1 MNQTTVMK
9 TYNTLF
15 FGTPD
20 FAVPALDT
28 LIKLPFIDLKAV
40 ITQPDKPIGKKQI
53 ITAPPVKTLALNNNI
68 TVLQPT
74 KIKSS
79 EFIESMKKYKPDVI
93 IIIAYGRIITKKLLD
108 IPKFGWLN
116 IHASLLPKHRGAS
129 PIQASLLSGEDKTGV
144 TLMQIDE
151 GLDTGPVI
159 SQLKVSI
166 TENENAETLHDKL
179 TQLSADIIS
188 KDLLSYL
195 DGDLEARNQAESSTP
210 VCTTINK
217 EDGKINWNNS
227 AEDIERQIRAYTP
240 WPGTYTFWRG
250 KRIKIIEAEIMMH
263 PNRIEPGTI
272 FFHSGSYLVG
282 TKKNSIKLK
291 KIQLA
296 GKRPTDI
303 QSFIKGYPDFANA
316 KLT

>member
-1 MNQTTVMK
+1 MK

-20 FAVPALDT
+20 FAVPVLDT

-40 ITQPDKPIGKKQI
+40 ITQPDKPVGKKQT
-53 ITAPPVKTLALNNNI
+53 ITPPPVKIFALNNNI

-74 KIKSS
+74 KIKNN
-79 EFIESMKKYKPDVI
+79 EFIETIKNYKPEII
-93 IIIAYGRIITKKLLD
+93 IIIAYGKIISKKLLN

-116 IHASLLPKHRGAS
+116 IHASLLPKYRGAS
-129 PIQASLLSGEDKTGV
+129 PIQAVLLNGEDKTGV
-144 TLMQIDE
+144 TLMKIDK
-151 GLDTGPVI
+151 GLDTGPII
-159 SQLKVSI
+159 SQLETPI
-166 TENENAETLHDKL
+166 AENENAETLHDKL
-179 TQLSADIIS
+179 SKLGSDIVT

-195 DGDLEARNQAESSTP
+195 EGELSPQTQTESPSLI
-210 VCTTINK
+210 CKTINK
-217 EDGKINWNNS
+217 QDGKIDWNNS
-227 AEDIERQIRAYTP
+227 AENIERQIRAYTP
-240 WPGTYTFWRG
+240 WPGTYTFWEN
-250 KRIKIIEAEIMMH
+250 KRIKIIEAEIIMH
-263 PNRIEPGTI
+263 PNKLEPGLI
-272 FFHSGSYLVG
+272 FLHSGNYLVG

-296 GKRPTDI
+296 GKKPTDI